1 MTLDDVDHQSPIL
14 RVRDL
19 SVGRNAHPDSRIL
32 DSVSLEIYPGEIVGL
47 VGESGSGKTTLCRTI
62 ASLLAANLTYRE
74 GAIEL
79 HGTEILS
86 MKPKA
91 VHRISP
97 NGVSMVFQDPLKAL
111 NPVVTVGEQVR
122 EALAVAAGTGRA
134 STAEV
139 LETLASVGMHDAE
152 RQIGARPYEMSGGQ
166 RQRVMIAVALAK
178 RPGLLIA
185 DEPTSAVDVS
195 TQAKILDLLVEIA
208 RDRMLG
214 ILLVSH
220 DYGVIAQA
228 ASRVIV
234 LYGGQVVESG
244 DTLSVLGEPSHPYTK
259 GLIDSIPSI
268 DERRARLTVIPS
280 GLRPSQPSFCPFY
293 SRCGRAEEG
302 QCSTEYTHRLMQ
314 VAPDHLSAC
323 VRSREP

>member
-1 MTLDDVDHQSPIL
+1 MTLNDIDQERPIL
-14 RVRDL
+14 RVRNL
-19 SVGRNAHPDSRIL
+19 SVGRNSRPDSRIL
-32 DSVSLEIYPGEIVGL
+32 DTVSLEIYPGEIVGL

-74 GAIEL
+74 GAVEL
-79 HGTEILS
+79 HGTEILT

-122 EALAVAAGTGRA
+122 EALAAAGSRTSSA
-134 STAEV
+134 TDV
-139 LETLASVGMHDAE
+139 LATLTSVGMHDAE
-152 RQIGARPYEMSGGQ
+152 RHIGARPYELSGGQ
-166 RQRVMIAVALAK
+166 RQRAMIAIALAK

-195 TQAKILDLLVEIA
+195 TQAKILELLVEIA
-208 RDRMLG
+208 RDRQLG

-228 ASRVIV
+228 AARVVV

-244 DTLSVLGEPSHPYTK
+244 DTVSVLGEPSHPYTR

-280 GLRPSQPSFCPFY
+280 DLRSSQPSFCPFY
-293 SRCGRAEEG
+293 ARCGHAEEG
-302 QCSTEYTHRLMQ
+302 PCSTHYSHRLIA
-314 VAPDHLSAC
+314 VGPDHLSAC
-323 VRSREP
+323 VMSREQ

>member
-1 MTLDDVDHQSPIL
+1 MTLNDIDKESPVL

-19 SVGRNAHPDSRIL
+19 SVGRNSRPDSRIL
-32 DSVSLEIYPGEIVGL
+32 DTVSLEIYPGEIVGL

-62 ASLLAANLTYRE
+62 ASLLSANLTYRD
-74 GAIEL
+74 GSVEL
-79 HGTEILS
+79 HGTEILT

-97 NGVSMVFQDPLKAL
+97 SGVSMVFQDPLKAL
-111 NPVVTVGEQVR
+111 NPVVSVGEQVR
-122 EALAVAAGTGRA
+122 EALAVTGASSAAA
-134 STAEV
+134 NDV
-139 LETLASVGMHDAE
+139 LATLMSVGLHDAQ
-152 RQIGARPYEMSGGQ
+152 RHIGALPYELSGGQ
-166 RQRVMIAVALAK
+166 RQRVMIAIARAK

-208 RDRMLG
+208 RDRLLG

-220 DYGVIAQA
+220 DYGVIARA

-268 DERRARLTVIPS
+268 EERRARLTVIPS
-280 GLRPSQPSFCPFY
+280 GLRTSQPSFCPFY
-293 SRCGRAEEG
+293 SRCASAEEG
-302 QCSTEYTHRLMQ
+302 QCSTNYTHQLMP
-314 VAPDHLSAC
+314 VAPHHLSAC